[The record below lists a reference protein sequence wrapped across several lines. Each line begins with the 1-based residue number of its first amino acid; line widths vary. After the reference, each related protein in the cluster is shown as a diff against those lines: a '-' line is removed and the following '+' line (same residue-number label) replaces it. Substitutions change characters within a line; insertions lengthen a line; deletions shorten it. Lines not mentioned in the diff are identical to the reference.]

1 MSVVFIP
8 FFFFGSVYAQV
19 SLGKSSSEAGQYLLY
34 FFIGFV
40 ILAQVG
46 GRILDTRGAK
56 PAVVGG
62 CVISAVGFYLLAGKL
77 TDLSLGAQWFYVALA
92 GGGVGLM
99 LGTAS
104 TDAVNRAPSSSYSEV
119 TGITQTARNFGAS
132 LGLAVLGAILV
143 SENTTNVTNA
153 LTKIGATKPQAH
165 AVASSLG
172 SEAAAGSAAGQPR
185 AAVHSVQLAF
195 GHSTQT
201 AFYIMAGVMAA
212 TFLVALIRL
221 PAGRVETHEELAAP
235 AAGEAG
241 A

>member
-1 MSVVFIP
+1 M
-8 FFFFGSVYAQV
+8 
-19 SLGKSSSEAGQYLLY
+19 SSSEAGQYLLY
-34 FFIGFV
+34 FFLGFV

-62 CVISAVGFYLLAGKL
+62 CVTSAVGFYLLAGKL

-143 SENTTNVTNA
+143 SENTTSVTNA
-153 LTKIGATKPQAH
+153 LTKIGATKAQAH

-172 SEAAAGSAAGQPR
+172 SEPAAGGAAGQPR

-195 GHSTQT
+195 AHSTQT
-201 AFYIMAGVMAA
+201 VFYIMAGVMAA
-212 TFLVALIRL
+212 TFVVALIRL
-221 PAGRVETHEELAAP
+221 PPGHVETHEELAAP

-241 A
+241 P

>member
-1 MSVVFIP
+1 MALVVLGFQQSAVWGWSSVATWLCIVAGLVLMAFFVVFELRIPSPLLRLRIFADRGFATETLVLGLMSVVFIP

-19 SLGKSSSEAGQYLLY
+19 SLGKSSSEAGQYLLS

-99 LGTAS
+99 LGRPAPTRS
-104 TDAVNRAPSSSYSEV
+104 TVRPARA
-119 TGITQTARNFGAS
+119 TAR
-132 LGLAVLGAILV
+132 
-143 SENTTNVTNA
+143 
-153 LTKIGATKPQAH
+153 
-165 AVASSLG
+165 
-172 SEAAAGSAAGQPR
+172 
-185 AAVHSVQLAF
+185 
-195 GHSTQT
+195 
-201 AFYIMAGVMAA
+201 
-212 TFLVALIRL
+212 
-221 PAGRVETHEELAAP
+221 
-235 AAGEAG
+235 
-241 A
+241 